1 MELRWALPIAVLFAL
16 TASLADTEIRVAQV
30 ADEEVI
36 ALTGPAAES
45 DSRLPNRIN
54 AKIHDLSSRL
64 RYVYQEYL
72 DAGGRVEGSLVLRF
86 TIQEDGY
93 VCDVEVVEESLRNP
107 DLVDALVDKV
117 SRWFFVP
124 NRDEKH
130 PGRVTCVYPFV
141 FTNGVRYSPLEVRP
155 LQAGAELHPRRRPYW
170 IDKDINPQLGEL
182 EDIYDVYLLG
192 NPRLSGTITFE
203 FVILD
208 SGAVDRVSILEN
220 TTGAVSLA
228 GDVATKISGWKFSAL
243 EDSELGHD
251 VVVTYPIYFGSG
263 RADK

>member
-1 MELRWALPIAVLFAL
+1 MDLRRALPIVLFFAFC
-16 TASLADTEIRVAQV
+16 AALADTEIRVARV
-30 ADEEVI
+30 ADQELI
-36 ALTGPAAES
+36 SSTGPAAES

-64 RYVYQEYL
+64 EYVYQEYL

-86 TIQEDGY
+86 TIKEDGY
-93 VCDVEVVEESLRNP
+93 VCDVKVVEQSLRNP

-117 SRWFFVP
+117 SHWFFVP

-141 FTNGVRYSPLEVRP
+141 FTNNVRYSPLEVRP
-155 LQAGAELHPRRRPYW
+155 LREGAELHPRRRPYW
-170 IDKDINPQLGEL
+170 IDKEINPQLREL

-203 FVILD
+203 FVIGD
-208 SGAVDRVSILEN
+208 AGTVDRVSVLEN

-228 GDVATKISGWKFSAL
+228 GDVAKKISGWKFSAL
-243 EDSELGHD
+243 EDTDTDHD

-263 RADK
+263 RVED

>member
-1 MELRWALPIAVLFAL
+1 LRRALPIVLFVLFCA
-16 TASLADTEIRVAQV
+16 ALADTEIRVAQV
-30 ADEEVI
+30 SDEKLI
-36 ALTGPAAES
+36 SLTGPAAES
-45 DSRLPNRIN
+45 DSRKPNRIT

-64 RYVYQEYL
+64 KYVYQEYL

-86 TIQEDGY
+86 TIKEDGY
-93 VCDVEVVEESLRNP
+93 VCDVEVVEESLRDR
-107 DLVDALVDKV
+107 DLVNALVDKV

-141 FTNGVRYSPLEVRP
+141 LTNGVRYSPLEVKP
-155 LQAGAELHPRRRPYW
+155 LREGAELHPRRRPYW
-170 IDKDINPQLGEL
+170 IDKEINPQLGEL

-192 NPRLSGTITFE
+192 NPKLSGTITFE
-203 FVILD
+203 FVIRD
-208 SGAVDRVSILEN
+208 SGAVDRVSVVEN

-228 GDVATKISGWKFSAL
+228 GDVATKISGWRFSPL
-243 EDSELGHD
+243 EGSDSGHD

-263 RADK
+263 RAED